1 MVIVVAFEELLG
13 RQVHGSRVALCLGQ
27 ERRWIVEVERHMVR
41 LVEDPVEDIRLGK
54 DRVVMEVL
62 GYLVVVE
69 ASREGEVDLELLVAV
84 GAEQDLDLLVMLD
97 QPLYHRKGCL
107 DHVQS
112 REVLEKARRVV
123 EDRP

>member
-1 MVIVVAFEELLG
+1 MVIVVAFEGLLG
-13 RQVHGSRVALCLGQ
+13 RQVHGSRVALYLDQ
-27 ERRWIVEVERHMVR
+27 ERPWIVEVERHMVR

-54 DRVVMEVL
+54 DLAVMEVL
-62 GYLVVVE
+62 GYLVVAE
-69 ASREGEVDLELLVAV
+69 ASREGEVDLELLVVV
-84 GAEQDLDLLVMLD
+84 GAELDLDLPVMLD

-112 REVLEKARRVV
+112 REVLEKDRRVV